1 MPELCDGIDN
11 DANGIIDDLDV
22 GNDGICDCLQI
33 ATLGN
38 PGKWG
43 QGDVFGSWL
52 NSRASSGAASLGSQ
66 VLTRALLDKYQVIVV
81 QDVSVINRAYAADE
95 VSALSD
101 WVNAGGGLITLIGY
115 GNSTEIVNVNTLLAP
130 LGASYGSQSI
140 LPKSGGSTIPVSG
153 WVAHPVTDGILKI
166 GVDNGYAVEGS
177 GTSLA
182 TEGGHV
188 VLRAQALGA
197 GHVLVWGDEWLSY
210 NSEWVDHPD
219 YQVER
224 FWLNMIKWSSP
235 AKTCQVPVPPTIR

>member
-1 MPELCDGIDN
+1 
-11 DANGIIDDLDV
+11 
-22 GNDGICDCLQI
+22 
-33 ATLGN
+33 
-38 PGKWG
+38 
-43 QGDVFGSWL
+43 
-52 NSRASSGAASLGSQ
+52 
-66 VLTRALLDKYQVIVV
+66 
-81 QDVSVINRAYAADE
+81 
-95 VSALSD
+95 
-101 WVNAGGGLITLIGY
+101 
-115 GNSTEIVNVNTLLAP
+115 
-130 LGASYGSQSI
+130 
-140 LPKSGGSTIPVSG
+140 
-153 WVAHPVTDGILKI
+153 VAHPVTDGILKI

-177 GTSLA
+177 GTSLG